1 MSLKVTQVAIVAN
14 PKGLHLRPAGLLAQ
28 VAGQYRSK
36 IVVIKD
42 GLSVDARSLLDLITL
57 VATAG
62 SELTITAEGED
73 AEAAVNAIVEFLRT
87 DQSDE

>member
-1 MSLKVTQVAIVAN
+1 MSLKVTQIAIVTN

-28 VAGQYRSK
+28 VASQYRSR
-36 IVVIKD
+36 IFIIKD

-62 SELTITAEGED
+62 SEVTITAEGDD
-73 AEAAVNAIVEFLRT
+73 AEAAVQAIVEFLRT
-87 DQSDE
+87 DRSDE